1 MYRTPQNGM
10 GGIPSLSCQP
20 QYGNVYGAMDMHA
33 YGDPNA
39 ATQMTAM
46 HDEPVS
52 PPPNTAAT
60 KEEKAHLRRGADS
73 IWNDP
78 SLDDWPKDD
87 FRIFCGDLGNEVTD
101 EVLADAF
108 RKYKSLQRAR
118 VVRDR
123 RTGKSRGYGFVSF
136 AKSEDLL
143 KALNEMNRKYVGNR
157 PIRVMKSRWQE
168 REIDSEKSK
177 RLSEI
182 VSTAQTGSKTLKKF
196 KKIKPVTG
204 AKVKAPI
211 APPPSRGR
219 GYRGYHG
226 TRPYSHLTRALRPSS
241 STDR

>member
-1 MYRTPQNGM
+1 MGQNVDYTAAA
-10 GGIPSLSCQP
+10 
-20 QYGNVYGAMDMHA
+20 QYANVYGAMDMHA
-33 YGDPNA
+33 YGDPSANQQM
-39 ATQMTAM
+39 ATMNEEQGA
-46 HDEPVS
+46 S
-52 PPPNTAAT
+52 PSQPP
-60 KEEKAHLRRGADS
+60 KKDDKKVHLRRGADS

-123 RTGKSRGYGFVSF
+123 RTGKSRGFGFVSF

-168 REIDSEKSK
+168 REIDSDKSK

-204 AKVKAPI
+204 AKIKAPI

-226 TRPYSHLTRALRPSS
+226 TRPYSHLTRVLRPPLSS
-241 STDR
+241 DRDRDRDHHH